1 MKSIWRAQKAGASIE
16 CVVAAGC
23 HGTELQVIEGEM
35 VTRRE
40 RLADRSTAYERARN
54 LRLEYLAAGYEVEF
68 SCRA

>member
-1 MKSIWRAQKAGASIE
+1 VKSIWRAQKAGARIE

-23 HGTELQVIEGEM
+23 HGTELQVIAGEM

-40 RLADRSTAYERARN
+40 RLSDWSTAYERARD
-54 LRLEYLAAGYEVEF
+54 LRIEYLAAGYQVEC